1 MVFLI
6 KHDVYYYKNVRLQT
20 FMKLKTNVDYEMF
33 NCNTYQKSEN
43 IDKYSLTKLMNQ
55 LSYI

>member
-33 NCNTYQKSEN
+33 NCNISFHNMKNTYHVYRN
-43 IDKYSLTKLMNQ
+43 TCF
-55 LSYI
+55 

>member
-33 NCNTYQKSEN
+33 NCNTYFVS
-43 IDKYSLTKLMNQ
+43 
-55 LSYI
+55 